1 MSNITRGSI
10 YTFLTQIPTQ
20 ILGIIAGIFIT
31 RILGPEGRGIYAIF
45 YADAAL
51 FSTLLGFSI
60 STAIIQFKASERLD
74 EGKLIGISVLF
85 SMITMFLS
93 LILLFVW
100 IYSPL
105 SHLFLP
111 QEYITLPYLALFFV
125 FLTLTQVNTV
135 YSSYFQGARRFDIV
149 NRVLLINS
157 ILNVSAYGAL
167 FLFNEL
173 YDSSISLQQILL
185 TAVIVLFLNTLQ
197 WHYFFLKIKSAKAVL
212 SFTWRHDIKPFMK
225 FMGIGHLSNV
235 INFFNYRLVLWIIAI
250 YLNNY
255 QLGLFALASGLTQL
269 LGFIS
274 TPLSQV
280 LMPYLSSN
288 EQEERNRLFVGFSR
302 VHFLIL
308 FLLSLFA
315 ALIAPL
321 LIPVLYGTDFNASVL
336 PFLVLLIGAI
346 LSGQTRV
353 FASLLI
359 ANDQIKYNL
368 YATII
373 GFGLTFMANF
383 YLVKW
388 YGIVGA
394 AWAQSIT
401 YTGIFLSVYVAI
413 ITFTSVPTKNLFL
426 PTKTDV
432 NNARK
437 RLSRKS

>member
-1 MSNITRGSI
+1 MSNLTRSSI
-10 YTFLTQIPTQ
+10 FTFLTQIPTQ
-20 ILGIIAGIFIT
+20 LFGIIAGIFIT
-31 RILGPEGRGIYAIF
+31 RILGPEGRGIYALF

-60 STAIIQFKASERLD
+60 STAIIQFKASERLN
-74 EGKLIGISVLF
+74 EGKLIGISIFF
-85 SMITMFLS
+85 SLITICLS
-93 LILLFVW
+93 LVLLVIW

-111 QEYITLPYLALFFV
+111 QEYITLPYLLLFFV

-157 ILNVSAYGAL
+157 ILNVSACGAL
-167 FLFNEL
+167 FFFKEL
-173 YDSSISLQQILL
+173 YGSSITLQHILL
-185 TAVIVLFLNTLQ
+185 TAVIVLLLNTLQ
-197 WHYFFLKIKSAKAVL
+197 WHYYFLKIKSAKAVL

-288 EQEERNRLFVGFSR
+288 EKAERNRLFVGFAR
-302 VHFLIL
+302 VHFIIL
-308 FLLSLFA
+308 LGLSIFVA
-315 ALIAPL
+315 AVAPL
-321 LIPVLYGTDFNASVL
+321 IIPVLYGSEFYASIS
-336 PFLVLLIGAI
+336 PFLILLIGAI
-346 LSGQTRV
+346 FAGQTRI

-359 ANDQIKYNL
+359 ANNQIKYNL

-373 GFGLTFMANF
+373 GFGLTFMANY
-383 YLVKW
+383 YLVSW
-388 YGIVGA
+388 YGIIGA

-401 YTGIFLSVYVAI
+401 YTGIFLSVYIAI
-413 ITFTSVPTKNLFL
+413 ITFTTVTTKNLFL

-432 NNARK
+432 NNAWK
-437 RLSRKS
+437 RLRRKS